1 MTKGLDQI
9 LSRLNE
15 LQVKAPKAA
24 RAAVGEG
31 ADEVEKILKVNTPVY
46 FVLDGVHAKE
56 TIAYKL
62 LSNNEELN
70 SLLDKLRG
78 KKFGLGFKQGIFTYD
93 IPERP
98 TNALSKELAPFMRI
112 YPTYEND
119 VEFADDKA
127 ISTEHRITINYWCLN
142 AKQSEQ
148 IAELMDK
155 ILESNDFERYTT
167 NELPRYRDNDIDLL
181 VNVRKYRFFDWQLE
195 KLRNED

>member
-1 MTKGLDQI
+1 
-9 LSRLNE
+9 
-15 LQVKAPKAA
+15 
-24 RAAVGEG
+24 
-31 ADEVEKILKVNTPVY
+31 
-46 FVLDGVHAKE
+46 
-56 TIAYKL
+56 
-62 LSNNEELN
+62 
-70 SLLDKLRG
+70 
-78 KKFGLGFKQGIFTYD
+78 
-93 IPERP
+93 
-98 TNALSKELAPFMRI
+98 MRI

-127 ISTEHRITINYWCLN
+127 ISTEHRITINFWCLN

-155 ILESNDFERYTT
+155 ILESNGFERYTT

>member
-1 MTKGLDQI
+1 MT
-9 LSRLNE
+9 
-15 LQVKAPKAA
+15 V
-24 RAAVGEG
+24 
-31 ADEVEKILKVNTPVY
+31 
-46 FVLDGVHAKE
+46 E

-70 SLLDKLRG
+70 NLLDKLRG

-155 ILESNDFERYTT
+155 ILESNGFDRYTT
-167 NELPRYRDNDIDLL
+167 NELPRYKDNDIDLL

>member
-1 MTKGLDQI
+1 MT
-9 LSRLNE
+9 
-15 LQVKAPKAA
+15 V
-24 RAAVGEG
+24 
-31 ADEVEKILKVNTPVY
+31 
-46 FVLDGVHAKE
+46 E

-62 LSNNEELN
+62 LSSSEELN
-70 SLLDKLRG
+70 TLFDKLRG

-127 ISTEHRITINYWCLN
+127 ISTEHRITINYWCL
-142 AKQSEQ
+142 
-148 IAELMDK
+148 
-155 ILESNDFERYTT
+155 ESNGFDRYTT

>member
-1 MTKGLDQI
+1 MVRNIRNHKVFEERTINEATPIVKEIYATK
-9 LSRLNE
+9 
-15 LQVKAPKAA
+15 VK
-24 RAAVGEG
+24 EG
-31 ADEVEKILKVNTPVY
+31 IGIVTV
-46 FVLDGVHAKE
+46 E

-62 LSNNEELN
+62 LSNSEELN

-155 ILESNDFERYTT
+155 IFKK
-167 NELPRYRDNDIDLL
+167 
-181 VNVRKYRFFDWQLE
+181 VNGFLSV
-195 KLRNED
+195 